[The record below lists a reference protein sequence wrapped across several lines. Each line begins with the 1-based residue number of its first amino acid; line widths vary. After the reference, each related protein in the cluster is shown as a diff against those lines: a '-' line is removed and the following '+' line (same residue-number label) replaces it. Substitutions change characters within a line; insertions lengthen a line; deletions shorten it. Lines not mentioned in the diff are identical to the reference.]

1 MQASHFKGVATVFGR
16 WPTLKVS
23 NSDQTTAAPC
33 AFLPP
38 AKEDCHV
45 IIAHDTW
52 TELLTCSNC
61 GMSGSAR
68 LSRPEKRAYDFKVEA
83 VPAGFK
89 VVRVEFG
96 GEAFYCEACNRPA
109 DAQWPVVDSFA

>member
-1 MQASHFKGVATVFGR
+1 M
-16 WPTLKVS
+16 
-23 NSDQTTAAPC
+23 
-33 AFLPP
+33 
-38 AKEDCHV
+38 
-45 IIAHDTW
+45 IIAHDKW

-89 VVRVEFG
+89 VVPVEF
-96 GEAFYCEACNRPA
+96 GEAFYCEACNLPA
-109 DAQWPVVDSFA
+109 DTQWPVAASFA